1 MARLYSDEDF
11 SFPVVGELRQLG
23 HDVLTAQEAGHS
35 NKGISDPL
43 VLAFAIS
50 SDRAVLTFYRRH
62 FTKLHRV
69 VSIHSGILVCTRDHE
84 VANLALRIHQVI
96 SGCSSLEN
104 Q

>member
-1 MARLYSDEDF
+1 M
-11 SFPVVGELRQLG
+11 
-23 HDVLTAQEAGHS
+23 
-35 NKGISDPL
+35 
-43 VLAFAIS
+43 
-50 SDRAVLTFYRRH
+50 LTFYRRH